1 MSYENQGY
9 QVVFKGDNRAL
20 RKYERT
26 SYKENTK
33 WKSPETRPRR
43 IAMFLSFLWP
53 LLSVFFT
60 YQVVGT
66 GGGWYDYVSWY
77 MCICFPFEIFFAAFA
92 INFYKNDKR
101 GCCSACAFMRNTSIV
116 FEDNRLVIRYAVEN
130 VQSYVSLVG
139 FAITQDVDLSR
150 WVKNTKIFTEYDVPY
165 DGIESI
171 ELDECHPRDLV
182 LKARCVRYVRENKPD
197 GPATRTAFGCFENQ
211 GKKPAII
218 SFPLIFEGGK
228 FEADKMRNLL
238 RLKTG
243 L

>member
-1 MSYENQGY
+1 MVNENQNN
-9 QVVFKGDNRAL
+9 QILFKGDNRAL

-26 SYKENTK
+26 SHKENSK
-33 WKSPETRPRR
+33 WRSPETRPRC
-43 IAMFLSFLWP
+43 IAMFLSFVWP
-53 LLSVFFT
+53 LLSVLFT

-116 FEDNRLVIRYAVEN
+116 FENDRLVIRYVVEN
-130 VQSYVSLVG
+130 AQNYISLVG
-139 FAITQDVDLSR
+139 FAITQDVNLSR
-150 WVKNTKIFTEYDVPY
+150 RVKITKIITEYDVPY

-171 ELDECHPRDLV
+171 KLDECHPRDLV
-182 LKARCVRYVRENKPD
+182 LKARCVRYVRVNRPD
-197 GPATRTAFGCFENQ
+197 APATRTPLGCFENH
-211 GKKPAII
+211 GKGPTTIQ
-218 SFPLIFEGGK
+218 FPLIFEGGK
-228 FEADKMRNLL
+228 PEAEKMMNLL
-238 RLKTG
+238 REKTN